1 MKTDMELQR
10 DVLDE
15 ILWESSVYVP
25 EIGVIVHDGIV
36 TLTGSV
42 DNLPAKWGA
51 EIAALRVSGVKAV
64 ANNIEVKLSTDNRRS
79 DEDIARAAASA
90 LEWNILLPKSLQTV
104 VEDGWITLT
113 GKVQWQFQKNAAREA
128 VARLTGV
135 KGVINNIKVKPRI
148 TTFAVKGKIEA
159 ALQRHAILD
168 AEGIHVT
175 TEDGK
180 ITLEGTVGS
189 WAEREE
195 AENAAW
201 SAPGVT
207 QVDNK
212 LLIQDRKSRREHAHT
227 SSVIEDK
234 LT

>member
-1 MKTDMELQR
+1 MKTDMQLQR

-15 ILWESSVYVP
+15 ILWELSIYMP
-25 EIGVIVHDGIV
+25 EIGVLVHDGIV
-36 TLTGSV
+36 TLTGSL
-42 DNLPAKWGA
+42 DNLPAKWAA

-79 DEDIARAAASA
+79 DEDIALAAASA

-113 GKVQWQFQKNAAREA
+113 GKVQLQLQKNAARDA

-135 KGVINNIKVKPRI
+135 KGVTNNIKVKPRI

-159 ALQRHAILD
+159 ALKRHAILD

-212 LLIQDRKSRREHAHT
+212 LLIQDRKSRREHT
-227 SSVIEDK
+227 QPSSVIEDK